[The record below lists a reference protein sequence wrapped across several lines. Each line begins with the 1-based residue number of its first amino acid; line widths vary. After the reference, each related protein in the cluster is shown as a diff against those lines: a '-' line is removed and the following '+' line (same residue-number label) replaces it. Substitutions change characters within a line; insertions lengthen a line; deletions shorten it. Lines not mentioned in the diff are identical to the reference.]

1 MTALAEAQ
9 ARIAS
14 IRKLRIVVGA
24 LRGIAAAHT
33 QQARNA
39 LDGYRAYAEVV
50 SDGLAR
56 AVELLAPDDVT
67 RAPPAVR
74 QSAAVV
80 FTAEH
85 GFAGAFTERVLDAVP
100 RDEMARLFVAGS
112 RGIALAHER
121 GRRVDWSMP
130 MASQASGVGAT
141 ARRVADALYAGF
153 VADRFGRAEIVFA
166 RLSGGSTST
175 IVRRPIL
182 PINLATFRAPRSG
195 PPPLTNLPPRRL
207 IEQLVGEYVFAELAL
222 AALESFAS
230 ENAARLET
238 MASARL
244 NIDQKLDELSGQERL
259 LRQEQITAEVQEVTS
274 GALAAKAA
282 GAPLNRRGNY

>member
-1 MTALAEAQ
+1 MSALGEAQ

-14 IRKLRIVVGA
+14 IRKLRVVVGA
-24 LRGIAAAHT
+24 MRGIAAAHT

-39 LDGYRAYAEVV
+39 LDGYRAYAKVI
-50 SDGLAR
+50 SGGLAR
-56 AVELLAPDDVT
+56 AVELLEPDGVTSAP
-67 RAPPAVR
+67 AAASPG
-74 QSAAVV
+74 AAVV

-85 GFAGAFTERVLDAVP
+85 GFAGAFTQRVLDAVP
-100 RDEMARLFVAGS
+100 AEDGSKLFVAGS
-112 RGIALAHER
+112 RGLALAQER
-121 GRRVDWSMP
+121 GRRVDWSTP
-130 MASQASGVGAT
+130 MASQAAGVGAT
-141 ARRVADALYAGF
+141 ARRVADALYTGF
-153 VADRFGRAEIVFA
+153 VEERFARAEIVFA
-166 RLSGGSTST
+166 RLAGGGVAT
-175 IVRRPIL
+175 IVRKPIL
-182 PINLATFRAPRSG
+182 PLDLDAFRAPRSG
-195 PPPLTNLPPRRL
+195 PPPLTNLPPARL

-274 GALAAKAA
+274 GALAAEGA
-282 GAPLNRRGNY
+282 GGL